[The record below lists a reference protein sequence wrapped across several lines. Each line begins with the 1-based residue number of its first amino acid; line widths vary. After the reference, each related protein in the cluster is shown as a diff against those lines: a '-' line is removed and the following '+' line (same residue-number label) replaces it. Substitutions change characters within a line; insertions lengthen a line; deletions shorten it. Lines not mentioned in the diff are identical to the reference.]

1 MHSHI
6 IGKGVLDIIPNS
18 KVLTQLVK
26 SSLYNN
32 TWKKE
37 EGEEENSR
45 LMANKTW
52 LEKRTHLNMN
62 EKNFKMN
69 VQNLSE
75 HL

>member
-1 MHSHI
+1 MIIFCVPNPNWKTIFKENAKTYNTSITTKKSILHSHI

-37 EGEEENSR
+37 EGEED
-45 LMANKTW
+45 
-52 LEKRTHLNMN
+52 
-62 EKNFKMN
+62 
-69 VQNLSE
+69 
-75 HL
+75 